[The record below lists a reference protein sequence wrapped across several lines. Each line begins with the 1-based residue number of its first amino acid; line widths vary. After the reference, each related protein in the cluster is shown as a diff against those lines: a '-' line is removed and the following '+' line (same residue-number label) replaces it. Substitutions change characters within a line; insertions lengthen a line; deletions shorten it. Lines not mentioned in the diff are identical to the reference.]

1 MNKLNTVNDIT
12 SALLALWLTSV
23 QQSNTTLI
31 SACCIQTAFILIPL
45 ILYHVARVQTCL
57 GEADPVKNLF
67 VVKQF
72 SGAFLFHKQHVST
85 LWEDIHPA
93 E

>member
-1 MNKLNTVNDIT
+1 M
-12 SALLALWLTSV
+12 
-23 QQSNTTLI
+23 
-31 SACCIQTAFILIPL
+31 

-93 E
+93 EWMNKWNAQGCVLGSFIQRYLRGIRNKEFYFN